1 MRSGWTLLWGGK
13 EKSEFPGELEEM
25 TQGFQSC
32 TEAKDFRFSD
42 SWTPQ
47 TLLDAAEELRTE
59 WRPSDWL

>member
-1 MRSGWTLLWGGK
+1 LRSGWTLLWGGK

-42 SWTPQ
+42 SWASQIP
-47 TLLDAAEELRTE
+47 LDAMEELRME
-59 WRPSDWL
+59 WGPMG